1 MIASQTEHERAVV
14 RIHDEYLE
22 AEAESSLSRLG
33 RIVSD
38 AYRRRMAQERE
49 AHGAVCQVPAQIPL

>member
-1 MIASQTEHERAVV
+1 MIASQTEHDRTVV

-22 AEAESSLSRLG
+22 TEAEGSLSRLS

-38 AYRRRMAQERE
+38 AYRRRMAQER
-49 AHGAVCQVPAQIPL
+49 

>member
-38 AYRRRMAQERE
+38 AYRRRMVQER
-49 AHGAVCQVPAQIPL
+49 